1 MAWHDHFV
9 NKSSALKQQHVKLFI
24 DIKRGSQ
31 MLMDLNLGLMSILSQ
46 VIILEATRVEDNNL
60 WLAKIILTIMITISY
75 SQIEIEIR
83 EFKYQ
88 LLYLSV
94 FIYI

>member
-1 MAWHDHFV
+1 
-9 NKSSALKQQHVKLFI
+9 
-24 DIKRGSQ
+24 

>member
-1 MAWHDHFV
+1 
-9 NKSSALKQQHVKLFI
+9 
-24 DIKRGSQ
+24 
-31 MLMDLNLGLMSILSQ
+31 MLMDLNLGLTSILSQ